1 MTQEPLERRIRTVEE
16 AIIDLTDMQRQNVE
30 VQQRLERNFEYMIE
44 TQRALSDNIV
54 TMTEIMSRMD
64 ERQAKMEEHQAKN
77 DERQAENDARFN
89 VLLQELRHQN
99 RRIDDRAQA

>member
-16 AIIDLTDMQRQNVE
+16 AIFALTE
-30 VQQRLERNFEYMIE
+30 SQQRLERNFEYMAE
-44 TQRALSDNIV
+44 TQRRMGDNIV

-64 ERQAKMEEHQAKN
+64 ERQAKLEEHQAKI

-99 RRIDDRAQA
+99 RRIDDLES